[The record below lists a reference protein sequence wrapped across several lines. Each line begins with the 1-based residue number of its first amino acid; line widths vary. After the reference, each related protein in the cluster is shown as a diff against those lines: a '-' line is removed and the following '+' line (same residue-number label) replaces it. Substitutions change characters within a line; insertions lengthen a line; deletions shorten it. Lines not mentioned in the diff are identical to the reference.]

1 MNRKNCIYFI
11 DIDLRDVIIDIDDI
25 TSLTKTKTEFV
36 LWTVGLKNGQIFETE
51 EDLIKLIKDA
61 DKNKSR

>member
-11 DIDLRDVIIDIDDI
+11 DIDIRDVIIDIDDI
-25 TSLTKTKTEFV
+25 VSLTKTRTEFV

-61 DKNKSR
+61 DKNKPR

>member
-61 DKNKSR
+61 DKNKPR

>member
-11 DIDLRDVIIDIDDI
+11 DIDLRDVIINIDDI

-51 EDLIKLIKDA
+51 EDLIKLLKDV

>member
-11 DIDLRDVIIDIDDI
+11 DIDLRDVIINIDDI

-51 EDLIKLIKDA
+51 EDLIKLLKDA

>member
-11 DIDLRDVIIDIDDI
+11 DTNLRDVIVDIQDI
-25 TSLTKTKTEFV
+25 TSLTKTRTEFV

-51 EDLIKLIKDA
+51 EDLIKLLKDA

>member
-51 EDLIKLIKDA
+51 EDLIKLLKDV